1 MTEAKYKVK
10 ADTNM
15 TPMKLFIKSLVIS
28 ATTVGGGFVVISVIR
43 SIFVEKLKLISEDEL
58 LEMAS
63 LAQSAPGSISIN
75 INFVVGYRLC
85 GVMGAFAAVVGALLP
100 PLVIM
105 SVIAAIYGLLGN
117 FRENE
122 TIANIMTGMQAGVSA
137 VVLDAAYGM
146 TASVI
151 REKNILRIAVF
162 VCAMVLQ
169 LVFSVSSIYI
179 ILGALTVGI
188 VSAVIKTMRG
198 KNAVH

>member
-1 MTEAKYKVK
+1 MTEAKYKAQ

>member
-43 SIFVEKLKLISEDEL
+43 SLFVEKLKLISEDEL

-105 SVIAAIYGLLGN
+105 SIIAAIYGLLGN

-179 ILGALTVGI
+179 ILGALTIGI
-188 VSAVIKTMRG
+188 VSTVIKTMRG

>member
-43 SIFVEKLKLISEDEL
+43 SLFVEKLKLISEDEL

-85 GVMGAFAAVVGALLP
+85 GVMGAFASVVGALLP

-105 SVIAAIYGLLGN
+105 SIIAAIYGLLGN

-179 ILGALTVGI
+179 ILGALTIGI
-188 VSAVIKTMRG
+188 VSTVIKTMRG